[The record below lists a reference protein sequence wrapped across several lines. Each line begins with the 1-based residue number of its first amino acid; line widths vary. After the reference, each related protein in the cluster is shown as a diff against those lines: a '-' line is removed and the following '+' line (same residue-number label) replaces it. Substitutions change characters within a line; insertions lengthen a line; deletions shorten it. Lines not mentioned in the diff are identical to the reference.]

1 MVTKK
6 NIFKKTL
13 IMSIGLGITI
23 PLASPSVFAEESTL
37 EENIANSGYVYSAA
51 LDNSRVLYSMGAEED
66 TENDTVIS
74 EEDED
79 PDGELGG
86 MGGMGGSIGTPDR
99 GDVSTQATSVW
110 WETTK
115 KEYKGVKYGSY
126 KTLVERS
133 SGQGGSITITFT
145 KTRANS
151 YTGELK
157 VPKTKM
163 DAYVGFDIK
172 RETSVSVN
180 DAHTGL
186 KKNKTYL
193 AQYRTRNK
201 VYEVTQQRV
210 TLENWTGKITR
221 GEKKVLT
228 VKKQDGYNT
237 RVAEK

>member
-6 NIFKKTL
+6 NTLKKTL

-37 EENIANSGYVYSAA
+37 LNKEKSASSEYVYNAS
-51 LDNSRVLYSMGAEED
+51 LDNSRVLYSMGVEE
-66 TENDTVIS
+66 DTVIS

-86 MGGMGGSIGTPDR
+86 MSGMGGSIGTPDR